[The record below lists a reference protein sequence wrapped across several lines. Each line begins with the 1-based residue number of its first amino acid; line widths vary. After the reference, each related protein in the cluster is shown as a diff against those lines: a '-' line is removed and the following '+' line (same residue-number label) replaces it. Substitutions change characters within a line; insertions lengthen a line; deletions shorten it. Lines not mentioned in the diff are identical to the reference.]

1 MLKANKSLKRSI
13 TMNYLLKVL
22 NISLQLTP
30 GSFFKNID
38 NLLSFMFLCLF
49 LTKCMIYTAIISLL
63 K

>member
-1 MLKANKSLKRSI
+1 
-13 TMNYLLKVL
+13 MNYLLKVL